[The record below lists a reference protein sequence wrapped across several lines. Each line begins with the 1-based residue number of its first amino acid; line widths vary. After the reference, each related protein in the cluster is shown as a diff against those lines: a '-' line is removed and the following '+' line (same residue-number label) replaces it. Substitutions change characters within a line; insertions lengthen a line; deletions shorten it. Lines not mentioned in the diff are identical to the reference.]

1 MSARRT
7 AIPNRILD
15 GLPPDEFARLAPF
28 VEQVEIVLGQVLC
41 NAGKKITHAV
51 FPNAGI
57 ISLLAPADGDTV
69 LELGLLGREGMFGIP
84 LALGLVVSP
93 MRALV
98 QGAGSAI
105 RIDAVK
111 FRRVLKDCVAL
122 QNRLHR
128 YTYSLMAHISQTA
141 VCNNFHSIEARTAR
155 WMLSTSDRMQSDH
168 FTLTQ
173 SFLADMLGVRRPA
186 VSHAA
191 SALLSGGLVRY
202 SRGEVSI
209 LDRPGLEAATCGCYR
224 VIDDVYRTAL
234 G

>member
-1 MSARRT
+1 MPARR
-7 AIPNRILD
+7 AAQNRILH
-15 GLPPDEFARLAPF
+15 GLPPDEVARLTPW
-28 VEQVEIVLGQVLC
+28 VEHVDLVFGAVLC
-41 NAGKKITHAV
+41 NAGEKISHAV
-51 FPNAGI
+51 FPSAGI
-57 ISLLAPADGDTV
+57 ISLLAPADGDSV

-84 LALGLVVSP
+84 LALGIVVSP

-98 QGAGSAI
+98 QGAGSAV

-111 FRRVLKDCVAL
+111 FRRVLKDCGAL

-128 YTYSLMAHISQTA
+128 YSYSLMAQIAQTA

-173 SFLADMLGVRRPA
+173 ALLADMLGVRRPA

-209 LDRPGLEAATCGCYR
+209 LDRPGLEAASCDCYR
-224 VIDDVYRTAL
+224 IIDDLYRAAL
-234 G
+234 V

>member
-1 MSARRT
+1 MSARRAT
-7 AIPNRILD
+7 IPNRILH

-28 VEQVEIVLGQVLC
+28 VEQVQLVFGQVLC
-41 NAGKKITHAV
+41 DAGEKITHAV

-57 ISLLAPADGDTV
+57 ISLLAPEDDAV
-69 LELGLLGREGMFGIP
+69 LEMGLLGREGMFGIP
-84 LALGLVVSP
+84 LALGLFISP

-98 QGAGSAI
+98 RGEGSAI
-105 RIDAVK
+105 RVDAVK
-111 FRRVLKDCVAL
+111 FRRVLKGCMAL
-122 QNRLHR
+122 QNRLHH
-128 YTYSLMAHISQTA
+128 YTYNFMSQITQTA

-173 SFLADMLGVRRPA
+173 AFLADMLGVRRPA

-191 SALLSGGLVRY
+191 SALSGGGLVSY

-209 LDRPGLEAATCGCYR
+209 LDRPGLVAASCGCYR
-224 VIDDVYRTAL
+224 ALDDLYRAAL
-234 G
+234 A